1 MTRVARGLGLVV
13 VCGLCACASPR
24 CACRGEVGAS
34 GTGEAAADARPPIP
48 LVTTFREAHAAAG
61 KRVRVRG
68 ILAREKLGDSVSGS
82 GLTVVCLDTR
92 LPEDL
97 LGREV
102 LVEGLLEETSDFEA
116 VRGPRGE
123 VSQGTEP
130 GTTLFLLRGCEPR

>member
-1 MTRVARGLGLVV
+1 V
-13 VCGLCACASPR
+13 
-24 CACRGEVGAS
+24 
-34 GTGEAAADARPPIP
+34 
-48 LVTTFREAHAAAG
+48 VTTFREAHAAAG